1 MTAPSEFSSRVLLL
15 APTARDAQ
23 VTCNLLDDARLPC
36 LACGNLPALIRAFD
50 EGAGAILLTED
61 AFASPGINDFIS
73 ALAQQPTWSE
83 IPILI
88 LTRPGGSSP
97 ISIEILHAL
106 RNVTLLERPAPMRS
120 LASTLSSA
128 VRSRQRQYQIRD
140 QIEEI
145 HRNQQEREQLLESE
159 RAARAEAERANH
171 LKDEFLATVSHELR
185 TPLNAILGWTQVLSR
200 LADDPTEVREGTEII
215 ERNARLQAQLI
226 DDLLDMSRIISGKIR
241 LDMRLTDPVAVLDIA
256 ISSMQPAADS
266 AGIALHR
273 NIEPVGLIRADPGRF
288 QQILWNLLSNAI
300 KFTPAGG
307 SITISLRR
315 TDGDIRIRVVDTGKG
330 IKPEFL
336 PHVFERFRQA
346 DATTTRQFG
355 GLGLGLA
362 IVKHLVELHGGS
374 IAVESPGETL
384 GAIFTI
390 NLPLA
395 DPAARSPTTTNGKSH
410 SSHYEHPD
418 LAGLRVLVVDDDDDA
433 RRLVKRLLGECH
445 ADVTTANS
453 AREALQL
460 LPSLH
465 PHLLISDISMP
476 EMDGYQFI
484 SSVRSSL
491 ANADTLPAVAV
502 TAFARPEDRARALRA
517 GYQSHVAKPVE
528 PAELLSVVAALS
540 HRKS

>member
-1 MTAPSEFSSRVLLL
+1 MTTQPEFSSRVLLL

-23 VTCNLLDDARLPC
+23 VTCNLLHDAHLPC
-36 LACGNLPALIRAFD
+36 FTCDNLPALIRAFH

-61 AFASPGINDFIS
+61 AFASPGIADFIN
-73 ALAQQPTWSE
+73 ALSQQPAWSE
-83 IPILI
+83 IPLLI
-88 LTRPGGSSP
+88 LTRPGGPSP

-120 LASTLSSA
+120 LASTISSA

-145 HRNQQEREQLLESE
+145 HRNQMEREQLLESE
-159 RAARAEAERANH
+159 RAARADAEHANH

-200 LADDPTEVREGTEII
+200 LADDPAEVRQGTEII

-226 DDLLDMSRIISGKIR
+226 DDLLDMSRIISGKMR
-241 LDMRLTDPVAVLDIA
+241 LDMRLVDPAAVIMIA
-256 ISSMQPAADS
+256 ASSMQPSADG

-273 NIEPVGLIRADPGRF
+273 NIDSVGLIRADHGRF

-300 KFTPAGG
+300 KFTPAAG

-315 TDGDIRIRVVDTGKG
+315 THDQIDLRVTDTGKG
-330 IKPEFL
+330 IKTEFL
-336 PHVFERFRQA
+336 PYVFERFRQA

-362 IVKHLVELHGGS
+362 IVKHLVELHAGS
-374 IAVESPGETL
+374 ISVESPGENL
-384 GAIFTI
+384 GATFTI
-390 NLPLA
+390 LLPLA
-395 DPAARSPTTTNGKSH
+395 DPASNSPRSSNGKSPNTLL
-410 SSHYEHPD
+410 EHPD
-418 LAGLRVLVVDDDDDA
+418 LAGLRVLVVDDDEDA

-445 ADVTTANS
+445 ADVTTAHS
-453 AREALQL
+453 AREALRL
-460 LPSLH
+460 LPTLH
-465 PHLLISDISMP
+465 PDLLISDISMP

-484 SSVRSSL
+484 SSVRSTL
-491 ANADTLPAVAV
+491 ADANTLPAVAV
-502 TAFARPEDRARALRA
+502 TAFARPEDRSRALRA

-528 PAELLSVVAALS
+528 PAELLSVVASLS
-540 HRKS
+540 HKRS